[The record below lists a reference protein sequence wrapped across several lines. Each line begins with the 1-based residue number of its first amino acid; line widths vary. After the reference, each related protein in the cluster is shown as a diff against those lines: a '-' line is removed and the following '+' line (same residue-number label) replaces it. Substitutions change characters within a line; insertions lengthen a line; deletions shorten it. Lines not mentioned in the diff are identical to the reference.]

1 MQNKVIFEID
11 LFSFPWS
18 SNNAALPEHSPRCG
32 NCFLPETKSPA
43 RSCSGYLVTRRSH
56 GYKYYFPIIL
66 IKGSVIMQRPAR
78 LLTLRTAV
86 TSTQILFFRVIEQL
100 GRPTCKLSSEG
111 SGPKAASDPS
121 EALTQEAQAHDVASI
136 PPAPEILFVIKHP

>member
-1 MQNKVIFEID
+1 MQNKVIFEIN

-18 SNNAALPEHSPRCG
+18 SNNAAVPEHSPLSG
-32 NCFLPETKSPA
+32 NCFLPETKSPS

-66 IKGSVIMQRPAR
+66 IKGLVIMQRPAR
-78 LLTLRTAV
+78 SLMLRTAV

-100 GRPTCKLSSEG
+100 GRPTCKLSSED